1 MSGARQHF
9 FPRFLKKGFASKTIK
24 KEVYTWVFTK
34 EKEPYEANTRNIGLE
49 KFFYGNPEDSQ
60 ADSLITDKET
70 EFGLFIDELRNNIRD
85 IEIES
90 RIPSELVTHLIIRT
104 QHIRES
110 LTDVGKTLV
119 DLAQN
124 NITSSQDFK
133 KLLVNIIQ
141 NKPELIEESLRKEV
155 LKKIPPSTPP
165 DIIKKFIK
173 LAKMFIPQ
181 IIEQQHEE
189 GHMFF
194 SNLLVKMN
202 DEMQSLV
209 KGAQVRVLSESVVP
223 EKHLEKFE
231 HFRWKVIV
239 VDHARFILGDI
250 GPIGFYKPEGTFQP
264 FLFSKGEL
272 ANALLPISDKHII
285 VGSSQSPSLEHSCN
299 EINEAIASLSKFYF
313 ISRTKNERNMQL
325 SKLIGS
331 RSLNISETDLSSAKT
346 QIRKDFYGEV

>member
-9 FPRFLKKGFASKTIK
+9 FPRFLKKGFASKIIK

-34 EKEPYEANTRNIGLE
+34 EKEPYETNTRNIGLE
-49 KFFYGNPEDSQ
+49 KFFYGKPEDSQ

-70 EFGLFIDELRNNIRD
+70 EFGLFIDELRNNVRD
-85 IEIES
+85 TEIES
-90 RIPSELVTHLIIRT
+90 RTPSELVTHLIIRT

-110 LTDVGKTLV
+110 LTGVGKTFV

-124 NITSSQDFK
+124 NINSSQAFK
-133 KLLVNIIQ
+133 KFLVNIIQ

-155 LKKIPPSTPP
+155 LKKFPPSTPP
-165 DIIKKFIK
+165 DLIDKFIK

-189 GHMFF
+189 GHIFF

-202 DEMQSLV
+202 DEMKSLV

-231 HFRWKVIV
+231 HFKWKLIV
-239 VDHARFILGDI
+239 VDNAKFILGDI

-264 FLFSKGEL
+264 FLLSKGEL
-272 ANALLPISDKHII
+272 ATALLPISDKNII
-285 VGSSQSPSLEHSCN
+285 LGSSQSPSLEHSFD

-313 ISRTKNERNMQL
+313 ISRAKNKRNMQL

-331 RSLNISETDLSSAKT
+331 KSLNISESDLSSANT
-346 QIRKDFYGEV
+346 QIRKEFYGEP